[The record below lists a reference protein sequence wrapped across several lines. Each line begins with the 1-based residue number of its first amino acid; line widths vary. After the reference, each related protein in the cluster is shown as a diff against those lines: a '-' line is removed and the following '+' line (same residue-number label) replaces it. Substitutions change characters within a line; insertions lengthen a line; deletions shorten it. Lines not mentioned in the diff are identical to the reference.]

1 MSLLQKQGRRLGGKA
16 LRATRD
22 AASSA
27 SPLARPWC
35 RLPSDLTTTRSQVAA
50 TIFAV
55 LLAVLKMES
64 VGAWRVLPIG
74 IPSGVSK
81 MGSRVGHPT
90 PLFTSPPQNVLPD
103 PPLQEDSSASE
114 ITPSPVV
121 QSFSPFLGRQ
131 RRRPGLLF
139 EEEID
144 FCLAAP
150 SLEGVS
156 VGNSRVEIA
165 KVVNTFVNQA
175 AKKILIGFD
184 CCFGEVADGVKDR
197 LRTDF
202 LSGDE
207 ASAEDRTCV
216 EGACAFID
224 AVRGAQTGEG
234 GARGNGN
241 GLRQPA
247 TPDVSGAGRAPS
259 VRGATGSFL
268 LTPIPRTL
276 SPTFCTSLTHHPSFF
291 LQVVALSPCSD
302 LEVNATKGALVPPY
316 TQAYARVLDTLLSND
331 CELRHSDSSA
341 LSTTASTDPPSPPLK
356 VRPRD
361 RDICLSL
368 YDTITGAPTKTKVLN
383 TISNRVSRTMLYGD
397 EDDVAKLTNELTKGK
412 PGFLEKWVGG
422 EEGCDE
428 AVYYGALIAYL
439 TGGLEAPAP
448 AAMGGGYSNAYQR
461 FTTSLVQELGTRSAS
476 VDPEMFDAF
485 VRWESTL
492 RKNLTQDMWDRHP
505 KELTGQ
511 WTLVD
516 SGPNPAGA
524 TTLPVPGAETGKG
537 EQRSANLVFRR
548 DGTLRVPPE
557 LGMDGT
563 WSFEPGPTH
572 LDTIRFELRQGT
584 PDNRVLCY
592 TGYVDRGQRIETR
605 FSKRPI
611 KMKGRVVLR
620 ARGEARSSGKFSM
633 QLCKKNTLLENL
645 VVGSTRGS
653 VQE

>member
-1 MSLLQKQGRRLGGKA
+1 
-16 LRATRD
+16 
-22 AASSA
+22 
-27 SPLARPWC
+27 
-35 RLPSDLTTTRSQVAA
+35 
-50 TIFAV
+50 
-55 LLAVLKMES
+55 
-64 VGAWRVLPIG
+64 
-74 IPSGVSK
+74 
-81 MGSRVGHPT
+81 
-90 PLFTSPPQNVLPD
+90 
-103 PPLQEDSSASE
+103 
-114 ITPSPVV
+114 
-121 QSFSPFLGRQ
+121 
-131 RRRPGLLF
+131 
-139 EEEID
+139 
-144 FCLAAP
+144 
-150 SLEGVS
+150 
-156 VGNSRVEIA
+156 
-165 KVVNTFVNQA
+165 
-175 AKKILIGFD
+175 
-184 CCFGEVADGVKDR
+184 
-197 LRTDF
+197 
-202 LSGDE
+202 
-207 ASAEDRTCV
+207 
-216 EGACAFID
+216 
-224 AVRGAQTGEG
+224 
-234 GARGNGN
+234 
-241 GLRQPA
+241 
-247 TPDVSGAGRAPS
+247 
-259 VRGATGSFL
+259 
-268 LTPIPRTL
+268 
-276 SPTFCTSLTHHPSFF
+276 
-291 LQVVALSPCSD
+291 VVALSPCSD

-331 CELRHSDSSA
+331 CELRHSESNA
-341 LSTTASTDPPSPPLK
+341 LPTTASTDPPPPPLK

-397 EDDVAKLTNELTKGK
+397 EDDVAKLTDELTKGK

-422 EEGCDE
+422 DEGCDE

-524 TTLPVPGAETGKG
+524 TTLPGSGAETGKG

>member
-1 MSLLQKQGRRLGGKA
+1 
-16 LRATRD
+16 
-22 AASSA
+22 
-27 SPLARPWC
+27 
-35 RLPSDLTTTRSQVAA
+35 
-50 TIFAV
+50 
-55 LLAVLKMES
+55 
-64 VGAWRVLPIG
+64 
-74 IPSGVSK
+74 

-114 ITPSPVV
+114 ITTSPVA

-202 LSGDE
+202 LSGGE

-234 GARGNGN
+234 GPRGNGN

-247 TPDVSGAGRAPS
+247 TPDVSGAGRVPS
-259 VRGATGSFL
+259 VRGGHSFL
-268 LTPIPRTL
+268 SPDFCPTHPLSHLLHLPDSPSVLLPPGGGPLPVLGPGGERHQGGPRPPLYPGLRPRTRHA
-276 SPTFCTSLTHHPSFF
+276 PK
-291 LQVVALSPCSD
+291 Q
-302 LEVNATKGALVPPY
+302 
-316 TQAYARVLDTLLSND
+316 R
-331 CELRHSDSSA
+331 LRASA
-341 LSTTASTDPPSPPLK
+341 LRVQRPSYHCLYRPSPPPLK

-397 EDDVAKLTNELTKGK
+397 EDDVAKLTDELTKGK

-422 EEGCDE
+422 DEGCDE

-524 TTLPVPGAETGKG
+524 TTLPGSGAETGKG